1 MWKNRKRFI
10 NDWAKIWI
18 WCISLIA
25 FAHMVLFVN
34 AYATNAKQQLIERKT
49 EEWQQIAVAEIERSI
64 QQWQ

>member
-25 FAHMVLFVN
+25 FANMVVFVN

-49 EEWQQIAVAEIERSI
+49 EEWQQIAVEEIERSI